1 MAVLNKIRQRSVFLI
16 IIIALALFSFVLADL
31 FRSGG
36 FSGAKDQ
43 NIIGIV
49 NGEEIS
55 REAFARQVEG
65 VQRNSRG
72 NLTTAQAVKQVWEN
86 QVNQTLLSEQ
96 LEKLGLQV
104 GNDQINNS
112 IKQQFAGN
120 PNFTNENGQF
130 DFGKMK
136 EYIAN
141 LKANSPEAY
150 QQWVSIEN
158 NIAQQA
164 KAQLYYN
171 LVRAGVGATLVE
183 GEQAYKKQNDQVNL
197 NFVQIPYEKAG
208 EVEVSKEDIKAY
220 LQDNKKKYT
229 TEASRA
235 IQYVYFEEK
244 PSQAD
249 DEETKQELM
258 SLLEDRKIYNEVSK
272 MEEEIKGLKN
282 TSDYQEFINENSD
295 LAYEDRF
302 SFKDELPT
310 AFADALMSTETGAIY
325 GPYKH
330 NNFWKASKVVESKQ
344 MTDSVKAKHILVAY
358 SGTAVGQDLERTKEE
373 AKKLADSL
381 SAELK
386 SNPDLFKEF
395 AQEFSADASTKDK
408 EGDLGWVNYR
418 NTNSSDFIDYLFADT
433 SPSLGV
439 TETEFG
445 FHVVLIEEKKAPKKA
460 IKIATVAKEIE
471 PSEKTGNDLFA
482 QTTKFEIA
490 AGESDFQEVAKSN
503 TYEVKDIN
511 GIKEM
516 DEALGGLGN
525 QRAIVQWAFN
535 EDTAVKDIKR
545 FDVPTGYVVA
555 QLTQKYDKGLMAVE
569 EASEEV
575 TPIIKKEKQA
585 KILLDKIG
593 SFNSLQDL
601 ASSQQVAVKNASAVN
616 LENPVLPGAGSEP
629 QVVGAAFFLP
639 EGKPSAPIKGE
650 KGIYVVEVTGRTAAT
665 PLDSYRL
672 IAERESKERANQ
684 ATNALMKALKNS
696 AEIEDKRA
704 KFY

>member
-43 NIIGIV
+43 NIIGVV

-310 AFADALMSTETGAIY
+310 AFADALMSTEIGSIY

-358 SGTAVGQDLERTKEE
+358 SGTAVGQDIERTKEE

-386 SNPDLFKEF
+386 SNQDLFKEF

-418 NTNSSDFIDYLFADT
+418 NTNSSDFIDYLFADS

-445 FHVVLIEEKKAPKKA
+445 YHVVLIEEKKAPIKA

-482 QTTKFEIA
+482 ETTKFEIA

-535 EDTAVKDIKR
+535 EDTAVNDIKR

-555 QLTQKYDKGLMAVE
+555 QLTQKHDKGLMAVE

-593 SFNSLQDL
+593 SFESLQDL
-601 ASSQQVAVKNASAVN
+601 ASSQQVGVKNANAVN